1 MAWDSRC
8 VVATYPSCQ
17 RLPTLCIRSSPYF
30 VPLLRNHVLAVSIKH
45 GVHAQG
51 ESRDYYR
58 ASNSL
63 LPCVLIDKKG
73 IPISLAVVH
82 AAVGRRAGLPI
93 DCIGMPMHLINRM
106 LMPGSDEEC
115 FIDVFRGGQLLT
127 RCAQHFKS
135 HSAKVHLLGQLCIGR
150 VLRAHEESENAWP
163 HARYLSASHSVS
175 RMIHLFCFIFEFI
188 HHCRNMQLK
197 GSH

>member
-1 MAWDSRC
+1 MPLSPVIRLLQLLFGG
-8 VVATYPSCQ
+8 Q
-17 RLPTLCIRSSPYF
+17 RACNFLWHLCASD
-30 VPLLRNHVLAVSIKH
+30 VLAVISKH
-45 GVHAQG
+45 ALCVQG

-106 LMPGSDEEC
+106 LVPGTDEER

-127 RCAQHFKS
+127 KCAQRS
-135 HSAKVHLLGQLCIGR
+135 INHSFF
-150 VLRAHEESENAWP
+150 
-163 HARYLSASHSVS
+163 AS
-175 RMIHLFCFIFEFI
+175 
-188 HHCRNMQLK
+188 
-197 GSH
+197 